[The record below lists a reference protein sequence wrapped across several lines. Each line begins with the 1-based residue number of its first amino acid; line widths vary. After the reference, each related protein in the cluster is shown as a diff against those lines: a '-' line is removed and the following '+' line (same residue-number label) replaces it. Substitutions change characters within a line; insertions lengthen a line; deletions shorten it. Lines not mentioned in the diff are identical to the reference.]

1 VLAHRW
7 FGEGDVVSAHRGEE
21 ADPVE
26 TPVIGQVD
34 DVTDALTTLCA
45 LLDEQEDLA
54 EALHRVCQQAVHAI
68 GEAGFA
74 SVTLLGPDRPHV
86 AATTGDH
93 VHRIDHVQYQAGD
106 GPCVEAAK
114 SRKIVRVTVPEVV
127 DRWPAFATSS
137 AKAGIGS
144 YLCAPLFVDDE
155 HHGSLNLYHS
165 DTHGFSGLE
174 AALLRLYTASAEAAL
189 HASHRHRRARQHI
202 DALQRALTSRAVI
215 DQAKGIIM
223 GAHRIPADQAFDM
236 LVDRSQRQ
244 NVKLNQL
251 AAQFVAEIIEAED

>member
-1 VLAHRW
+1 MSPHR
-7 FGEGDVVSAHRGEE
+7 EEE
-21 ADPVE
+21 ADPVG
-26 TPVIGQVD
+26 TQVIGQVD
-34 DVTDALTTLCA
+34 DVTAALATLCDV
-45 LLDEQEDLA
+45 LEEQEDLS

-68 GEAGFA
+68 GEADFA
-74 SVTLLGPDRPHV
+74 SVTLLGPDRPYV

-93 VHRIDHVQYQAGD
+93 VHPIDHVQYQAGD

-114 SRKIVRVTVPEVV
+114 TRQVVRVTVPEVV

-137 AKAGIGS
+137 AEAGIGS

-174 AALLRLYTASAEAAL
+174 AALLRLYTTSAEAAL
-189 HASHRHRRARQHI
+189 QSSHRHLRARRHI
-202 DALQRALTSRAVI
+202 EQLQQALTSRAVI

-223 GAHRIPADQAFDM
+223 GAHRIPADEAFAM
-236 LVDRSQRQ
+236 LVAKSQRQ
-244 NVKLNQL
+244 NVKLHHL
-251 AAQFVAEIIEAED
+251 AAQFIAEIIDAEH

>member
-1 VLAHRW
+1 MSTHGR
-7 FGEGDVVSAHRGEE
+7 EE
-21 ADPVE
+21 ADPAE

-34 DVTDALTTLCA
+34 DVTAALATLCGV
-45 LLDEQEDLA
+45 LDEQEDLP

-68 GEAGFA
+68 GEADFA
-74 SVTLLGPDRPHV
+74 SVTLLGPDQPYV

-114 SRKIVRVTVPEVV
+114 TRQVVRVTVPEVV

-137 AKAGIGS
+137 SEAGIGS

-165 DTHGFSGLE
+165 DNHGFSGLE
-174 AALLRLYTASAEAAL
+174 AALLRLYTKSAEAAL
-189 HASHRHRRARQHI
+189 HSSHRHLRARRNI
-202 DALQRALTSRAVI
+202 DQLQRALTSRAVI

-223 GAHRIPADQAFDM
+223 GAHRIPADKAFDM
-236 LVDRSQRQ
+236 LVDKSQRQ

-251 AAQFVAEIIEAED
+251 AEQFVAEIIDTQD